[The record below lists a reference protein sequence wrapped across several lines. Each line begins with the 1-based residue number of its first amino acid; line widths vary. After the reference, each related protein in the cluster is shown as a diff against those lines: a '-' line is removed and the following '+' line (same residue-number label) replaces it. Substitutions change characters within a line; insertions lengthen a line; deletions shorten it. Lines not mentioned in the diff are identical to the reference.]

1 MRNRQLLIIQGETMP
16 IYWIL
21 IIAAILV
28 AIFSDKIDKKINA
41 NGKLKKVII
50 AVCILLVIAVTVLIK
65 MAL

>member
-1 MRNRQLLIIQGETMP
+1 MP